1 MREFFTTK
9 RERGASVIEMA
20 FIAPLLIILA
30 IGAAELGFAFID
42 WFDVSAATREGARV
56 GAAAGD
62 DAAADTLVLAVVNE
76 ALTDLPYGEMTEV
89 WIYDAAADGSIIDDI
104 NLTNKYE
111 PDGVGGF
118 NCTNTCPWSPA
129 MRETNPNLDLTRLGV
144 KVFFRHDWV
153 TGFFLWSGSAD
164 FQDETVMRLEPQ

>member
-1 MREFFTTK
+1 MRDWFNSG

-20 FIAPLLIILA
+20 MVVPLLIILA

-62 DAAADTLVLAVVNE
+62 DAGADTLILAVINE
-76 ALTDLPYGEMTEV
+76 ALADLPYGELTEV
-89 WIYDAAADGSIIDDI
+89 WIYDADATGAVIDEI
-104 NLTNKYE
+104 NLTNKYV
-111 PDGVGGF
+111 PNGGGGF
-118 NCTNTCPWSPA
+118 NCTNMCPWAPS

-164 FQDETVMRLEPQ
+164 FEDETVMRLEPQ

>member
-1 MREFFTTK
+1 MQGWSTSN
-9 RERGASVIEMA
+9 RERGSSVIEMA
-20 FIAPLLIILA
+20 FIAPLLIVLA

-62 DAAADTLVLAVVNE
+62 DGAADTLILAVVNE
-76 ALTDLPYGEMTEV
+76 ALTDLRYGELTEV
-89 WIYDAAADGSIIDDI
+89 WIYDAAADGSVIDDI
-104 NLTNKYE
+104 NLANKYQ
-111 PDGVGGF
+111 PDGGGGF
-118 NCTNTCPWSPA
+118 NCVNTCPWTPS

-144 KVFFRHDWV
+144 KVFFQHNWV

-164 FQDETVMRLEPQ
+164 FEDETIMRLEPQ